1 MHAIFISYRKDDSR
15 GWAVYSRD
23 FLARA
28 FGPDEVFLDNED
40 LRVGKYQQQLDAA
53 LAQCKAF
60 VLIIGPRWLQAADAE
75 GQLRL
80 LVPSDVHRGEIE
92 KALNREGVTLIPL
105 LVDGARMPAK
115 RELPT
120 SIARLACFQAQ
131 DLPFGEWRGA
141 SSRKRLL
148 QEISRATGLPEPK
161 GEDRKVWS
169 VAKNVIAVLVA
180 TLLSSII
187 TVVTYQVVFGVP
199 LTQPDVSMLTLGLLA
214 LWSAVA
220 WERGRRV
227 QRPQEEGRA

>member
-1 MHAIFISYRKDDSR
+1 MHAIFISYRKADSR

-23 FLARA
+23 FLERA

-115 RELPT
+115 RELPA